1 MKARILSLLVTLA
14 VVGGAV
20 AAYALTRSDVEMY
33 TVTADIERGPNLF
46 AGARVMVRGVEVGSV
61 ISVEPEPDFVRLTI
75 EIEEGINV
83 PDGAR
88 LAVIPVTVISDRY
101 VQLFPAY
108 KEGPALVDGDHIALE
123 DTSIP
128 AELDDVLEQLQG
140 LLEALEPQQDEER
153 GSLARLITSL
163 DKVFKGRSEELA
175 GTLEGSATVLENLAD
190 SNADITGLIQNLDRL
205 FASLA
210 NRASQIGIV
219 NERFRLVT
227 EALFADQENLEGT
240 IENITFLSDEVAG
253 LLSNSGDDLGESL
266 GRLANVLRT
275 VLAHQDALT
284 EGVKW
289 GNVIAQATGA
299 VDGAGRGLNAYSGR
313 QAPPGTEAA
322 GYNYRIDTRDTL
334 TCERMQ
340 QVANS
345 VLVVLPEAGVFEIKR
360 TLLTF
365 IPDPYDDD
373 LDFLLAQLVPLCVDF
388 PGESNLSP
396 EVQAKIRRLVDDIGI
411 ARFEELL
418 GRWFIE
424 GYRSPDQ

>member
-1 MKARILSLLVTLA
+1 MSLLVTLA

-20 AAYALTRSDVEMY
+20 AAYAFTRSDVEMY

-75 EIEEGINV
+75 EIEEGIKI
-83 PDGAR
+83 PAGAR
-88 LAVIPVTVISDRY
+88 LAVIPVTIIADRY

-108 KEGPALVDGDHIALE
+108 KEGPTLADGDHIALE

-163 DKVFKGRSEELA
+163 DKVFKGRSDELA

-253 LLSNSGDDLGESL
+253 LLSDSGDDLGESL
-266 GRLANVLRT
+266 GRLGNVLRT
-275 VLAHQDALT
+275 VLDHQDALT

-299 VDGAGRGLNAYSGR
+299 VDGSGRGLNAYSGR
-313 QAPPGTEAA
+313 QVPPGTQEA

-365 IPDPYDDD
+365 IPDPYDDE

-388 PGESNLSP
+388 PGESSLSP
-396 EVQAKIRRLVDDIGI
+396 EVQAEIRRLVDEIGI

-424 GYRSPDQ
+424 SYRSAER

>member
-1 MKARILSLLVTLA
+1 MRARIVSLIVTLA
-14 VVGGAV
+14 VIGGAV
-20 AAYALTRSDVEMY
+20 AAYAYMRPDTEMY
-33 TVTADIERGPNLF
+33 EVTADIKRGPNLF

-61 ISVEPEPDFVRLTI
+61 TAVEPQPDFVRLTL
-75 EIEEGINV
+75 EIQEGIKIPQN
-83 PDGAR
+83 AT

-108 KEGPALVDGDHIALE
+108 KSGPTLDDNDHIALE
-123 DTSIP
+123 DTTIP

-140 LLEALEPQQDEER
+140 LLEALEPQQDQER

-163 DKVFKGRSEELA
+163 DKIFKGRSDDLA

-190 SNADITGLIQNLDRL
+190 SNADLTGLIRNLDRL

-219 NERFRLVT
+219 NERFRLVA
-227 EALFADQENLEGT
+227 ESLLADQENLEGT

-253 LLSNSGDDLGESL
+253 LISDSGDELGESL
-266 GRLANVLRT
+266 GRLANVLNT
-275 VLAHQDALT
+275 VLEHQDALT

-299 VDGAGRGLNAYSGR
+299 VDGSGRGLNAYSGR
-313 QAPPGTEAA
+313 QAPPGTQEA
-322 GYNYRIDTRDTL
+322 GYNYRIDSRDTI

-345 VLVVLPEAGVFEIKR
+345 LFVVLPEADVFEVKR
-360 TLLTF
+360 TLLSF

-373 LDFLLAQLVPLCVDF
+373 LDFLIAQLIPLCVEF
-388 PGESNLSP
+388 PGESTLSP
-396 EVQAKIRRLVDDIGI
+396 ADQAALRRLVDDIGME
-411 ARFEELL
+411 RFEELL
-418 GRWFIE
+418 GRWFLE
-424 GYRSPDQ
+424 GYRGAQP